1 LLDNVEALLHGEGEE
16 FVKSSKVGSLVLIAQ
31 RCTNHHGQYL
41 ALVEYEGGDWRA
53 FIIIP
58 KRSEGK
64 GWRSCCL
71 DLQKEHSFQ
80 LSLGDG
86 IRVLSSRRLLGSLP
100 LSGVGGSTSAIEIW
114 PQQRLLEKGRMQR
127 SWKAWDSLW

>member
-1 LLDNVEALLHGEGEE
+1 LDNVEALLHGEGEE
-16 FVKSSKVGSLVLIAQ
+16 FVKSSKVGSIVLIAQ

-58 KRSEGK
+58 KRREGT

-80 LSLGDG
+80 LSLGEG

-100 LSGVGGSTSAIEIW
+100 LSGVGGSTSAIEVLA
-114 PQQRLLEKGRMQR
+114 PTEVVRKRT
-127 SWKAWDSLW
+127 